1 MKTLIAGLAGALVL
15 TTGAAQAQEISA
27 ADQQDMQCF
36 ALVAAQ
42 AGVGEQSPEMMAG
55 LATAM
60 MFYLGRMEGR
70 SPDTDWLARIE
81 TYLRSS
87 EIEKLS
93 THSERCA
100 AELISKGKA
109 LTDWGAR
116 LQTLTNAQ
124 KGG

>member
-1 MKTLIAGLAGALVL
+1 MRTMIAGLTAALAL
-15 TTGAAQAQEISA
+15 TAGAAQAQEMSA
-27 ADQQDMQCF
+27 ADQQDIQCF

-42 AGVGEQSPEMMAG
+42 AGEGEQSPEKMAS

-70 SPDTDWLARIE
+70 SPNTDWLARIE

-87 EIEKLS
+87 EVEKLP
-93 THSERCA
+93 THAERCA
-100 AELISKGKA
+100 TEMMSKGKA
-109 LTDWGAR
+109 LIDWGAR
-116 LQTLTNAQ
+116 LQAQAGAQ

>member
-1 MKTLIAGLAGALVL
+1 MKTLIAGLTAALVL
-15 TTGAAQAQEISA
+15 TAGSARAQEVSA

-42 AGVGEQSPEMMAG
+42 AGAGEQSPEMMAG

-87 EIEKLS
+87 EIEKLP
-93 THSERCA
+93 THADRCA
-100 AELISKGKA
+100 TELMSKGKA

-116 LQTLTNAQ
+116 LQTLTSAQ